1 MNLTESQINFIAF
14 DKKESKLLTNLAQC
28 RTRKCSKIN
37 KEKLKERK
45 ILDKE
50 QDKQCPQNSS
60 KAFYNCSVDIYNK
73 SKYKTLFNKF
83 VSCGEKKCSKERKT
97 LKKYQKK
104 LRKNIKKNM
113 NS

>member
-1 MNLTESQINFIAF
+1 MKSQINFLAF
-14 DKKESKLLTNLAQC
+14 DKKEGKLLTNLSQC

-37 KEKLKERK
+37 KEMLKERK

-50 QDKQCPQNSS
+50 QDKQCPQKLY

-73 SKYKTLFNKF
+73 SKYKTIFDKF

-104 LRKNIKKNM
+104 LEKNIKKNM
-113 NS
+113 SS

>member
-1 MNLTESQINFIAF
+1 MKSQINFLAF
-14 DKKESKLLTNLAQC
+14 DKKEGKLLTNLSQC

-37 KEKLKERK
+37 KEMLKERK

-50 QDKQCPQNSS
+50 QKKKCNQKSLKKSMHCLL
-60 KAFYNCSVDIYNK
+60 DIYNK
-73 SKYKTLFNKF
+73 SKYKTIFDKF

-104 LRKNIKKNM
+104 LQKNIEKNM
-113 NS
+113 SS